1 MKKWIGIVLSVALLL
16 SLSGCGKDQPMET
29 TADPTS
35 TEITAP
41 TTVPPSSETEAPRET
56 VSLQIGIWD
65 EYLDYDT
72 NALTLWLEEQCDC
85 DLSFLL
91 YHEAE
96 YAEPQT
102 PANTVLPDI
111 VYRTS
116 YKPETVK
123 PYVEDGY
130 VLDLTEYFNDRE
142 GASKIF
148 WDRIES
154 ELTRD
159 QQDYVIQSM
168 TDLETGRIYG
178 VPNVWI
184 FKRDHRPW
192 INQVWLDEL
201 GLEMPTNAQELYDV
215 LVAFQKSIPDG
226 DSGTPL
232 VGSQKAGGTAHV
244 IDWLINLFIYYDPD
258 NPWQDYDRDG
268 QLEPVY
274 TQEAYRDALKY
285 ISKLEEERLLYSGSY
300 MFSNADLQSLL
311 SLEKET
317 LRCGIFLGDPAIHME
332 EGCENLYD
340 YAPLPLWG
348 NAVDESIYASGYTL
362 ISGKCENP
370 DRAFE
375 LLMTLWS
382 QEGALRVAY
391 GEYGKNWDYAD
402 PGALDIWGMDAAV
415 KELEPLGETHNAHWK
430 VYASGMYYFIDGG
443 IPAPRQQVTDDPW
456 KQHAAE
462 MNREANLA
470 FAQAAKN
477 NDFQTCGPYFQFT
490 REEEERTWKLEPA
503 VTKVAEDYKK
513 TIATGWVRIDIN
525 NGYEVDAFDDTL
537 WADYVQELYEAGL
550 EEWGAICQAAYER

>member
-215 LVAFQKSIPDG
+215 LVAFRDSTPDG
-226 DSGTPL
+226 DSWAPL
-232 VGSQKAGGTAHV
+232 TGSQKAGGTAHV

-470 FAQAAKN
+470 FSQAAKN

-490 REEEERTWKLEPA
+490 QEEEERTWKLEPA

>member
-215 LVAFQKSIPDG
+215 LVAFRDSTPDG
-226 DSGTPL
+226 DSWAPL
-232 VGSQKAGGTAHV
+232 TGSQKAGGTAHV

-340 YAPLPLWG
+340 YVPLPLWG

-382 QEGALRVAY
+382 QEGALRAAY

-402 PGALDIWGMDAAV
+402 SGALDIWGMDAAV

-443 IPAPRQQVTDDPW
+443 IPASRQQVTDDPW

-470 FAQAAKN
+470 FSQAAKN

-490 REEEERTWKLEPA
+490 QEEEERTWKLEPA